1 MNNPNRLEYLMD
13 RMLGKDTGWELD
25 ALHKRLN
32 QAVVE
37 NAGFDAIEAL
47 FQECL
52 ARPGSDGECMVC
64 GVIICPHHEPFHY
77 HHDGCPACSFD
88 EPEPA
93 VPQKGP
99 NDAI

>member
-47 FQECL
+47 FQECMG
-52 ARPGSDGECMVC
+52 RPESDGECMVC
-64 GVIICPHHEPFHY
+64 GVILCPHHEPLHY

-93 VPQKGP
+93 VPQKGLEHE
-99 NDAI
+99 